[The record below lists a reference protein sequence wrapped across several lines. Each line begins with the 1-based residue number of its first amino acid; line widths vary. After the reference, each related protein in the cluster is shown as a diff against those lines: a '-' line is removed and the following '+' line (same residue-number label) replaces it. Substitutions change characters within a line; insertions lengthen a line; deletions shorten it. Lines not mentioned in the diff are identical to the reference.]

1 MTQVLSVPAELSQAA
16 ASQAAPWQ
24 LVSPAGVLDE
34 AAAAQVPGI
43 TAELVRGLYRDMTL
57 GRRLDQEGYAL
68 QRQGE
73 LGLWLMSLGQEAAQA
88 GSIRA
93 IRGDDHVFPSY
104 REHVAALARGITP
117 RELLTQWRGATH
129 AGWDPARYRF
139 QIYCLVLANQALHAT
154 GYAMG
159 VRADRSDEIV
169 LAYLGDGA
177 SSQGDASEALNWSCV
192 VGAPIVFFCQNNQW
206 AISTPASRQTRTP
219 LHRRAA
225 GFGLQAGY
233 VDGNDVLA
241 VYVMTRHMAEEVRA
255 GGPPGFIEALTYRM
269 SGHSTSDDPRRYR
282 DQAELEF
289 WERHDPLTRIRLL
302 LETRQ
307 WADGRYFR
315 ELDEEAEDIAAQTR
329 RSCLAIE
336 AGPISDV
343 FRNTLTEETTSLRS
357 EREELERY
365 LELFA

>member
-1 MTQVLSVPAELSQAA
+1 VTVVVCAPVKKAGLSQVV
-16 ASQAAPWQ
+16 PLQ
-24 LVSPAGVLDE
+24 LVSPAGVLNE
-34 AAAAQVPGI
+34 AIAGELVDVTP
-43 TAELVRGLYRDMTL
+43 ELVRSLYRDMTL
-57 GRRLDQEGYAL
+57 GRRVDQEAYLL

-93 IRGDDHVFPSY
+93 LRGDDFVFPSY
-104 REHVAALARGITP
+104 REHVAALCRGITP
-117 RELLTQWRGATH
+117 RELLTQWRGTAH
-129 AGWDPARYRF
+129 GGWDPSQYRF
-139 QIYCLVLANQALHAT
+139 HIYSLVLATQALHAT

-159 VRADRSDEIV
+159 VRSDGADEVV

-192 VGAPIVFFCQNNQW
+192 TGAPIVFFCQNNQW
-206 AISTPASRQTRTP
+206 AISTPASRQASAP

-241 VYVMTRHMAEEVRA
+241 VYGMTSRMVEAVRA
-255 GGPPGFIEALTYRM
+255 GGPPAFIEALTYRM

-282 DQAELEF
+282 DQEELEF
-289 WERHDPLTRIRLL
+289 WERHDPLTRVRLL
-302 LETRQ
+302 LEHRG
-307 WADGRYFR
+307 WAD
-315 ELDEEAEDIAAQTR
+315 EAFFGGLGQEADDLAAATR
-329 RSCLAIE
+329 RACLALLPTPLAE
-336 AGPISDV
+336 T
-343 FRNTLTEETTSLRS
+343 FRNTLTAETTSLRG

-365 LELFA
+365 LESFA